1 MTEWKTIKNFP
12 RYAVSERGEVRNLKT
27 ERLLKIKVNQYG
39 VVGVGLM
46 DNGIQ
51 FHRSVPLLVA
61 RAFLPCSRPAFDT
74 PINLDGDR
82 YNNVL
87 SNLMWRPRW
96 FAIAYNRQFK
106 EAFPDAITVPIVD
119 INDPTIGF
127 PNSFTCSTNLG
138 LLEKDLVL
146 SILNRTY
153 VWPTYQEFGVV
164 EETYR

>member
-1 MTEWKTIKNFP
+1 MIQWSTIKDFP
-12 RYAVSERGEVRNLKT
+12 RYAVSEEGEVRNLRT
-27 ERLLKIKVNQYG
+27 ERRLKIKVNQYG

-46 DNGIQ
+46 RDGVQ

-61 RAFLPCSRPAFDT
+61 QAFLTHPRPAFDT

-82 YNNVL
+82 YNNVV

-106 EAFPDAITVPIVD
+106 EALPDAINVPIVD
-119 INDPTIGF
+119 IKDPTIKF
-127 PNSFTCSTNLG
+127 PNSFTCSTHLG

-164 EETYR
+164 EKTYR

>member
-1 MTEWKTIKNFP
+1 MTNWCVIEDFP
-12 RYAVSERGEVRNLKT
+12 RYEVSDTGVVRNTRTQRHLKV
-27 ERLLKIKVNQYG
+27 KVNQYG

-46 DNGIQ
+46 RHGIQ

-61 RAFLPCSRPAFDT
+61 QAFLKRSLPTFDT

-82 YNNVL
+82 YNNEV

-106 EAFPDAITVPIVD
+106 EAFSDAIDAPIVD
-119 INDPTIGF
+119 LSDVKVVFT
-127 PNSFTCSTNLG
+127 NSFVCATHFG

-153 VWPTYQEFGVV
+153 VWPTYQVFGVV
-164 EETYR
+164 GETFR

>member
-1 MTEWKTIKNFP
+1 MVYHEDFP
-12 RYAVSERGEVRNLKT
+12 RYAVSEMGEIRNLRT
-27 ERLLKIKVNQYG
+27 ERRLKIKVNQYG

-46 DNGIQ
+46 RDGLQ

-61 RAFLPCSRPAFDT
+61 QAFLARSRPAFDT

-82 YNNVL
+82 YNNVV

-106 EAFPDAITVPIVD
+106 EAFPDAINVPIVD
-119 INDPTIGF
+119 TNDPSISF
-127 PNSFTCSTNLG
+127 PNSFTCSTHFG

-153 VWPTYQEFGVV
+153 VWPTYQMFGVV
-164 EETYR
+164 GKAFR

>member
-1 MTEWKTIKNFP
+1 M
-12 RYAVSERGEVRNLKT
+12 RD
-27 ERLLKIKVNQYG
+27 
-39 VVGVGLM
+39 GL
-46 DNGIQ
+46 Q

-61 RAFLPCSRPAFDT
+61 QAFLTHPFLSFDT

-82 YNNVL
+82 YNNAV

-106 EAFPDAITVPIVD
+106 EAFSDAIEAPIMDMGHPTVV
-119 INDPTIGF
+119 F
-127 PNSFTCSTNLG
+127 ANSFVCATHFG

-153 VWPTYQEFGVV
+153 VWPTYQEFGVID
-164 EETYR
+164 ETFR

>member
-1 MTEWKTIKNFP
+1 MTEWSTIKDFP
-12 RYAVSERGEVRNLKT
+12 RYSVSEEGEVRNLRT
-27 ERLLKIKVNQYG
+27 ERRLKIKVNQYG

-46 DNGIQ
+46 RDGVQ

-61 RAFLPCSRPAFDT
+61 QAFLTRPRPAFDT

-82 YNNVL
+82 YNNIV

-106 EAFPDAITVPIVD
+106 EAFPDAIDAPIAD
-119 INDPTIGF
+119 INNPTIVF
-127 PNSFTCSTNLG
+127 ANSFVCATHFG

-153 VWPTYQEFGVV
+153 VWPTYQMFGVV
-164 EETYR
+164 GKAFR